1 MYIQA
6 TNVICM
12 LREACTHF
20 KDGCKRG
27 FVVGRLWATEGAHAQ
42 RAAQLPTLASVDEE
56 KDHKEKDDLRLE
68 RSSGRSRH
76 RRIPDPGPAMT
87 ACTDAADAC

>member
-1 MYIQA
+1 MPSRPIQT

-12 LREACTHF
+12 LNGCLHTFEEW
-20 KDGCKRG
+20 CKRG

-56 KDHKEKDDLRLE
+56 KDHDEKDDLRLE

-76 RRIPDPGPAMT
+76 
-87 ACTDAADAC
+87 